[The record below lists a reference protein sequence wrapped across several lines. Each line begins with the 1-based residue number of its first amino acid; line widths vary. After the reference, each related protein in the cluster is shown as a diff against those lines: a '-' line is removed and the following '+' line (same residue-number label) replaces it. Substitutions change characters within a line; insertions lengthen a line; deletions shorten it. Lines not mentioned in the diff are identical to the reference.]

1 MVKFIEFT
9 GKKGNLNGPD
19 DNEKKFV
26 NLDKISKIYSDV
38 RNFTVIEM
46 ENGEKIVVCEDQSEV
61 LKRVRNGTRRR

>member
-46 ENGEKIVVCEDQSEV
+46 ENGEKIVVSEDQSEV
-61 LKRVRNGTRRR
+61 LKRMRNGTRKR